1 MMAAQVIGNDLTIT
15 IAGQSGN
22 FQLNVMLPVIAYNV
36 LQSMELLS
44 IGSRNLAENAL
55 RGLRSA
61 DAELSDEEAL
71 AMGRQVPRPVG
82 KHPAIDDTV
91 YGEVDGPE
99 TEDQYDANHVEP
111 GEHV

>member
-1 MMAAQVIGNDLTIT
+1 MSDAKIPDKAAFDEGAEADLT
-15 IAGQSGN
+15 
-22 FQLNVMLPVIAYNV
+22 
-36 LQSMELLS
+36 
-44 IGSRNLAENAL
+44 
-55 RGLRSA
+55 
-61 DAELSDEEAL
+61 DEEAL

-99 TEDQYDANHVEP
+99 TEDQYDANHVGP